1 MNKEAEY
8 VKKISPMKTQL
19 ENIKTWMKN
28 SEKWIKLLEETF
40 NYQKS
45 HIQFVSKWLHE
56 AYKVKKKKK
65 KKKKKI
71 FFFFFTKIMI
81 SYDKYFIQM
90 F

>member
-56 AYKVKKKKK
+56 AYKVKKN
-65 KKKKKI
+65 
-71 FFFFFTKIMI
+71 
-81 SYDKYFIQM
+81 
-90 F
+90 